1 MALNAKKAG
10 ALRLLLFWFFDFVYF
25 CFWLVF
31 RATSIAG
38 KRRDVLQ
45 LLLFPDVAVVSSD
58 APCQF
63 LILILPRR
71 QFSCVDADQLADGA
85 LDLHAPVLFPLLLVG
100 IIGRFAWRG
109 CVYHLLDYIRL
120 VV

>member
-31 RATSIAG
+31 RATSITG
-38 KRRDVLQ
+38 KRRDVLK
-45 LLLFPDVAVVSSD
+45 LLLFPNVPVVSSD
-58 APCQF
+58 DPCQF
-63 LILILPRR
+63 LVFVLPRR
-71 QFSCVDADQLADGA
+71 QFARVDADQLADGA
-85 LDLHAPVLFPLLLVG
+85 LDLHAPVLFPLHLVG
-100 IIGRFAWRG
+100 INGRFAG
-109 CVYHLLDYIRL
+109 CGRVYHLFDYLRL

>member
-1 MALNAKKAG
+1 MQKAG
-10 ALRLLLFWFFDFVYF
+10 ALRLLLFLFFDFVCF
-25 CFWLVF
+25 CFWLVV

-38 KRRDVLQ
+38 KRRDVFQ
-45 LLLFPDVAVVSSD
+45 LLLFPDVAVVPSD

-63 LILILPRR
+63 LILVLPRR
-71 QFSCVDADQLADGA
+71 QFSRVDADQLADGA

-100 IIGRFAWRG
+100 ILWRFAGRG
-109 CVYHLLDYIRL
+109 CVYHLLDYLRL